1 VTEPPAADAPP
12 PGPGSTLHP
21 AAAPGAPAVAG
32 PEHADPDAAPD
43 AGPAASAGTRPNAAP
58 DAAPAEHARAPRAPR
73 AEPAPVLYAAP
84 PQAEPAGPVRVT
96 TTGSALLGPRDAARR
111 AFVLDGV
118 PARLAAKDTT
128 LWGPEAE
135 AEAAVRLGWLDLPRT
150 SRDLLPRLAALRAE
164 LAAEGLDRVVL
175 CGMGGSSLAPEVIC
189 ATYGVPL
196 VVLDT
201 TDPGQVR
208 AALTDLDRTVFVV
221 SSKSGSTV
229 ETDSHLRL
237 ALAATSWS
245 RVVVVTDPGSA
256 LAQAAEANAARA
268 LFLADPNVGGRYS
281 ALSAFGLV
289 PSALAGVDVEALLDD
304 AAAALADLSGNDAN
318 PGLDLGA
325 ALGGCGAAGRD
336 KVVLADAGSGLAGFG
351 DWAEQLV
358 AESTGKLGRGL
369 LPVVVESP
377 AAPGAKHTA
386 TGDLHVVRLGPPA
399 ANATAVTGP
408 LGAAFLV
415 WEYAVALAGRALR
428 IDPFDQPD
436 VESAKQQTRALL
448 EDSGPLDAGT
458 PAFVEGPVE
467 VYGDVGGATTLADV
481 LGGVL
486 RAVPPLGY
494 VAVHAYLDRFADAA
508 AASLR
513 PALASLTTRPVTFGW
528 GPRFLHS
535 TGQYHK
541 GGPPTGVFLQLTGA
555 VAADVEVPGRPFTLG
570 RLQLA
575 QALGDGRVLAGRGRP
590 VVRLHLT
597 DRAAGLAAVR
607 AAIPD
612 PVP

>member
-1 VTEPPAADAPP
+1 VTEPD
-12 PGPGSTLHP
+12 
-21 AAAPGAPAVAG
+21 AAAPA
-32 PEHADPDAAPD
+32 
-43 AGPAASAGTRPNAAP
+43 T
-58 DAAPAEHARAPRAPR
+58 EHARPPRAPK
-73 AEPAPVLYAAP
+73 ADPAPVHYTAP
-84 PQAEPAGPVRVT
+84 PSPEPAGPVRVV
-96 TTGSALLGPRDAARR
+96 TTGSALLGPRDAARS
-111 AFVLDGV
+111 ALVIDGA
-118 PARLAAKDTT
+118 PARLAAQDAT
-128 LWGPEAE
+128 LWGPDAE
-135 AEAAVRLGWLDLPRT
+135 AEAAVRLGWLDLPNT

-189 ATYGVPL
+189 ATYGASL

-237 ALAATSWS
+237 AVEATSWS

-256 LAQAAEANAARA
+256 LAQAAEGARA
-268 LFLADPNVGGRYS
+268 VFLADPNVGGRYS

-289 PSALAGVDVEALLDD
+289 PAALAGVDVSVLLDD
-304 AAAALADLSGNDAN
+304 AAAVLPDLSRNDAN
-318 PGLDLGA
+318 PGLDLAA

-336 KVVLADAGSGLAGFG
+336 KVVLADAGSGLTGFG

-377 AAPGAKHTA
+377 TAPGTKHTV
-386 TGDLHVVRLGPPA
+386 TGDLHVVRLGTPA
-399 ANATAVTGP
+399 PSSTAVTGP

-415 WEYAVALAGRALR
+415 WEYATALAGRTLR

-436 VESAKQQTRALL
+436 VESAKQSTRALL
-448 EDSGPLDAGT
+448 EDSGPLDPGT

-467 VYGDVGGATTLADV
+467 VYGDAGGATTLAALIPAV
-481 LGGVL
+481 LA
-486 RAVPPLGY
+486 AVPPLGY
-494 VAVHAYLDRFADAA
+494 VAIHAYLDRFADADA
-508 AASLR
+508 AGLR
-513 PALASLTTRPVTFGW
+513 PALAALTKRPVTFGW

-555 VAADVEVPGRPFTLG
+555 VPEDVPVPGRPFTLG

-575 QALGDGRVLAGRGRP
+575 QALGDGRVLAARGRP

-612 PVP
+612 PPE

>member
-1 VTEPPAADAPP
+1 VTEPGAVTE
-12 PGPGSTLHP
+12 PGTVTE
-21 AAAPGAPAVAG
+21 PGAA
-32 PEHADPDAAPD
+32 
-43 AGPAASAGTRPNAAP
+43 T
-58 DAAPAEHARAPRAPR
+58 EHARPPRAPR
-73 AEPAPVLYAAP
+73 AEPAPVLYTTP
-84 PQAEPAGPVRVT
+84 PTAEPAGPVRVV
-96 TTGSALLGPRDAARR
+96 TTGSALLGPRDAARL
-111 AFVLDGV
+111 ALVIDGV
-118 PARLAAKDTT
+118 PARLAAKDPT
-128 LWGPEAE
+128 LWGPDAD
-135 AEAAVRLGWLDLPRT
+135 AEAAVRLGWLDLPRS
-150 SRDLLPRLAALRAE
+150 SRDLLPRLDALRAE

-189 ATYGVPL
+189 ATYGAPL

-237 ALAATSWS
+237 AVEATSWS

-256 LAQAAEANAARA
+256 LAEAAGDARA
-268 LFLADPNVGGRYS
+268 VFLADPNVGGRYS

-289 PSALAGVDVEALLDD
+289 PSALAGVDVARLLDD
-304 AAAALADLSGNDAN
+304 AAAALPDLARNDAN

-377 AAPGAKHTA
+377 TAPGTKHTV
-386 TGDLHVVRLGPPA
+386 TGDLHLVRLGAPA
-399 ANATAVTGP
+399 PNATAVTGP

-415 WEYAVALAGRALR
+415 WEYATALAGRTLR
-428 IDPFDQPD
+428 INPFDQPD
-436 VESAKQQTRALL
+436 VESAKQSTRALL
-448 EDSGPLDAGT
+448 EDSGPLDTGT
-458 PAFVEGPVE
+458 AAFVEGPVE
-467 VYGDVGGATTLADV
+467 VYGDTGGATTLAELV
-481 LGGVL
+481 PTLL
-486 RAVPPLGY
+486 AAVPPLGY
-494 VAVHAYLDRFADAA
+494 VAVHAYLDRFADADA
-508 AASLR
+508 AALR
-513 PALASLTTRPVTFGW
+513 PALAALTTRPVTFGW

-541 GGPPTGVFLQLTGA
+541 GGPPTGVFLQLTG
-555 VAADVEVPGRPFTLG
+555 VVTEDVQVPGRPFTLG

-575 QALGDGRVLAGRGRP
+575 QALGDGRVLAARGRP

-607 AAIPD
+607 AAIPE
-612 PVP
+612 PPA

>member
-1 VTEPPAADAPP
+1 MTEA
-12 PGPGSTLHP
+12 
-21 AAAPGAPAVAG
+21 GAPD
-32 PEHADPDAAPD
+32 EHV
-43 AGPAASAGTRPNAAP
+43 
-58 DAAPAEHARAPRAPR
+58 RAPRAPK
-73 AEPAPVLYAAP
+73 ADPAPVLYVAP
-84 PQAEPAGPVRVT
+84 PEREPAGPVRVV

-111 AFVLDGV
+111 ALVMDGV
-118 PARLAAKDTT
+118 PARLVAKDPA
-128 LWGPEAE
+128 LWGPDAE
-135 AEAAVRLGWLDLPRT
+135 ADARVRLGWLDLPVS
-150 SRDLLPRLAALRAE
+150 SRDLLPRLAALRDE
-164 LAAEGLDRVVL
+164 LRAEGLDRVVL

-208 AALTDLDRTVFVV
+208 AAFTDLDRTVFVV
-221 SSKSGSTV
+221 SSKSGTTV

-237 ALAATSWS
+237 AVAATSWS

-256 LAQAAEANAARA
+256 LARAAEDNTARA
-268 LFLADPNVGGRYS
+268 VFLADPDVGGRYS

-289 PSALAGVDVEALLDD
+289 PSALAGVDVSALLDD
-304 AAAALADLSGNDAN
+304 AVAVYADLGGNEGN

-336 KVVLADAGSGLAGFG
+336 KVVLADAGSGLTGFG

-377 AAPGAKHTA
+377 AAPGTKHTV
-386 TGDLHVVRLGPPA
+386 TGDLHVVRLGTPA
-399 ANATAVTGP
+399 PNSTAVTGP
-408 LGAAFLV
+408 LGAAFLT
-415 WEYAVALAGRALR
+415 WEYAVALAGRTLR

-448 EDSGPLDAGT
+448 EDSGPLDTGM

-467 VYGDVGGATTLADV
+467 VHGDVGGATTLAEV
-481 LGGVL
+481 VQAVL

-494 VAVHAYLDRFADAA
+494 VAIHAYLDRFADAA
-508 AASLR
+508 AAALR
-513 PALASLTTRPVTFGW
+513 PALAALVTRPVTFGW

-555 VAADVEVPGRPFTLG
+555 VAEDLDVPGRPFTLG

-575 QALGDGRVLAGRGRP
+575 QALGDGRVLAQRGRP

-597 DRAAGLAAVR
+597 DRAGGLAAVR

-612 PVP
+612 PPA

>member
-1 VTEPPAADAPP
+1 VTEPGPPFAEPGLPAVPAVAPAAGLDA
-12 PGPGSTLHP
+12 
-21 AAAPGAPAVAG
+21 AAAPQAPPVAG
-32 PEHADPDAAPD
+32 PE
-43 AGPAASAGTRPNAAP
+43 GTTG
-58 DAAPAEHARAPRAPR
+58 HARPPRAPR
-73 AEPAPVLYAAP
+73 ADPAPVLYTAP
-84 PQAEPAGPVRVT
+84 PAAEPAGPVRVV
-96 TTGSALLGPRDAARR
+96 TTGSALLGPRDATRR
-111 AFVLDGV
+111 ALVIDDA
-118 PARLAAKDTT
+118 PARLAAKDPT
-128 LWGPEAE
+128 LWGNDAE
-135 AEAAVRLGWLDLPRT
+135 AEARIRLGWLDLPNT

-189 ATYGVPL
+189 ATYGAPL

-237 ALAATSWS
+237 AVEATSWS

-256 LAQAAEANAARA
+256 LAEAAQANAARA

-289 PSALAGVDVEALLDD
+289 PSALAGVDVARLLDD
-304 AAAALADLSGNDAN
+304 AAAVLPDLARNDAN

-336 KVVLADAGSGLAGFG
+336 KVVLAGAATGFG

-377 AAPGAKHTA
+377 TAPGAKHTA
-386 TGDLHVVRLGPPA
+386 TGDLHVVRLDAPA

-415 WEYAVALAGRALR
+415 WEYATALAGRTLR

-436 VESAKQQTRALL
+436 VESAKQSTRALL
-448 EDSGPLDAGT
+448 DDAGPLEVGT
-458 PAFVEGPVE
+458 PAFVDGPVE
-467 VYGDVGGATTLADV
+467 AYGDVGGATTLAELV
-481 LGGVL
+481 PALL
-486 RAVPPLGY
+486 AAVPPLGY

-508 AASLR
+508 AAALR
-513 PALASLTTRPVTFGW
+513 PALAALTKRPVTFGW

-541 GGPPTGVFLQLTGA
+541 GGPPTGVFLQLTG
-555 VAADVEVPGRPFTLG
+555 VVTDDVQVPGRPFTLG

-575 QALGDGRVLAGRGRP
+575 QALGDGRVLAARGRP

-612 PVP
+612 PPE